1 MSDAITEKTGT
12 DFLFRIL
19 YPIHAVAWIG
29 LICYTTMIGISWINV
44 LSFVIGW
51 VLIYGIGVHAV
62 LHRYVSH
69 NAFVAKKGLEPILL
83 YLSCLAIQGSPLG
96 WAAVHRGSHHKH
108 CDTLKD
114 AHSPVHG
121 IWYAWH
127 GWMWD
132 WYAYFNIRSV
142 IDLLRNPTHV
152 WFAKNYGMVILST
165 YIIVGLISWQV
176 LLFGLILP
184 AVIGLYQESF
194 VNTLCHSPN
203 WGYRNFNTN
212 DLSRNIT
219 TMAWTNWGQGY
230 HNNHHSVTTS
240 YDFGSSVS
248 GNAREFDPALL
259 LLPLVATKESRESIF
274 KDRTTAILKHSDKS

>member
-1 MSDAITEKTGT
+1 MSNTVTEKTGT
-12 DFLFRIL
+12 DFLFYIL
-19 YPIHAVAWIG
+19 YPIHAVTLLG
-29 LICYTTMIGISWINV
+29 LICYTVMIGISLINV

-51 VLIYGIGVHAV
+51 TLIYGIGVHVV

-69 NAFVAKKGLEPILL
+69 MTFIAKKGLEPILL
-83 YLSCLAIQGSPLG
+83 YIACLAIQGSPLG
-96 WAAVHRGSHHKH
+96 WASVHRGSHHKY

-121 IWYAWH
+121 TWYSWH

-132 WYAYFNIRSV
+132 WNSYFNARSV

-152 WFAKNYGMVILST
+152 WFAKNYGVIILCT

-176 LLFGLILP
+176 LLFGLMLP

-203 WGYRNFNTN
+203 WGYRNFDTN
-212 DLSRNIT
+212 DHSRNIT
-219 TMAWTNWGQGY
+219 VMAYTNWGQGY
-230 HNNHHSVTTS
+230 HNNHHANSKS
-240 YDFGSSVS
+240 YDFGTTIS
-248 GNAREFDPALL
+248 GNPKEYDPALL
-259 LLPLVATKESRESIF
+259 LLPFVATVESRESIY
-274 KDRTTAILKHSDKS
+274 KARTDKINNKLT